1 MQRWLHFLANTETVE
16 TLHATSLLPPQPT
29 IDNPAMKTSI
39 KQLFLIP
46 FFVSCLLPLQLATAK
61 DSEKEDENQ
70 TRQVMIMRGVLD
82 VEVKHKSKIIKIM
95 REQDKENEIVPFYR
109 KTTRGSIQAMHPF
122 EPHKVDTI
130 GEREIIDYIKQQSDN
145 DDSII
150 IIDSR
155 TPAWVKLS
163 GMIPG
168 AVNIPFTKFKD
179 AESTLEVMEEE
190 FDVITGET
198 FDFRN
203 AKTLVMYC
211 NGAWCGQSPTAIRKL
226 LAMGYPAAKMK
237 YYRGGMQSWTSLG
250 LTVVEP

>member
-1 MQRWLHFLANTETVE
+1 MNTPIKQVLLARLLSPLLTP
-16 TLHATSLLPPQPT
+16 LLASLL
-29 IDNPAMKTSI
+29 I
-39 KQLFLIP
+39 
-46 FFVSCLLPLQLATAK
+46 SCLLPLQLASAK
-61 DSEKEDENQ
+61 GNEKDIEKKP
-70 TRQVMIMRGVLD
+70 RQVMIMRGVLD
-82 VEVKHKSKIIKIM
+82 VEVKHNGKSIKIM
-95 REQDKENEIVPFYR
+95 REQNKDNEIVQFYR

-130 GEREIIDYIKQQSDN
+130 GEREIIDYIKQQSDG
-145 DDSII
+145 DPSII

-155 TPAWVKLS
+155 TPAWVKRS

-168 AVNIPFTKFKD
+168 AVNIPFTKFKQ
-179 AESTLEVMEEE
+179 AESTLEIMEEE
-190 FDVITGET
+190 FEVTTGET

-211 NGAWCGQSPTAIRKL
+211 NGAWCGQSPTAIKKL
-226 LAMGYPAAKMK
+226 LAMGYPAAKIK